1 MQMKSMDITALRKG
15 PAMQLIQNR
24 RRFLGTLSSA
34 GCASFLGGTHS
45 SAQDGPLETT
55 TVRLAKISG
64 ICIAPQYVADEL
76 LRAEGFTD
84 IRHLPTEA
92 GVPAALSLA
101 RGEVD
106 FTANFAP
113 ALMITIDAGEP
124 ITMLGGEHIGCFEL
138 FARDGIRSILDLK
151 GKTISVQGLRSS
163 QHVFVSSIAAH
174 VGLNPARD
182 IQWITSSSPKPME
195 LFAEGKIDA
204 FLGFPPE
211 PQELRARNIGHVIF
225 NSSTDRPWSQ
235 YFCCMLAAHRD
246 YVGRHPVATKRVMRA
261 ILKAADLCIT
271 QPEQVAQRI
280 VQAGFT
286 PRYDYAL
293 QTLKD
298 IPYGRWR
305 EYDPEDTIRFYALRL
320 REAGMIRATPGKI
333 VAEGMDLRFWN
344 ELRRELKS

>member
-1 MQMKSMDITALRKG
+1 MQMT
-15 PAMQLIQNR
+15 QNR
-24 RRFLGTLSSA
+24 RRFLTTLSAA
-34 GCASFLGGTHS
+34 GCASVLGRTHS

-101 RGEVD
+101 RGDVD

-113 ALMITIDAGEP
+113 ALMIAIDAGEP

-138 FARDGIRSILDLK
+138 FAREGIRSILDLK
-151 GKTISVQGLRSS
+151 GKAIGVQGLGSS

-211 PQELRARNIGHVIF
+211 PQELRARNIGRVIF
-225 NSSTDRPWSQ
+225 NSAADRPWSQ

-246 YVGRHPVATKRVMRA
+246 YVRRHPVATKRVMRA

-293 QTLKD
+293 QTLRE
-298 IPYGRWR
+298 IPYGKWR

-344 ELRRELKS
+344 ELRRELKG